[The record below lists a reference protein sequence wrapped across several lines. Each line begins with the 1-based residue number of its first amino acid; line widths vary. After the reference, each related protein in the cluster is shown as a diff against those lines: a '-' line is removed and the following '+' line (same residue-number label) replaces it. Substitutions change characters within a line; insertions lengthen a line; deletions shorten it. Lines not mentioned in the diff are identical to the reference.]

1 MPTGEQAQQEIAEY
15 FAETASIV
23 RWRARAA
30 SSGGRSRTCRL
41 QHVSFGETTHYQSIA
56 MEIGK
61 PTATRAVAAANGAN
75 RVAIIIPCHRI
86 IGKDGSM
93 TGYGGGIARKIWLI
107 NHEATIRE
115 KRG

>member
-1 MPTGEQAQQEIAEY
+1 MD
-15 FAETASIV
+15 
-23 RWRARAA
+23 
-30 SSGGRSRTCRL
+30 
-41 QHVSFGETTHYQSIA
+41 
-56 MEIGK
+56 IGK

-107 NHEATIRE
+107 NHEATIR
-115 KRG
+115 KNAADFTFRMNGPSLTFTAAR